1 MLSLGRISALKC
13 NGINM
18 EVPKELGLGPWRV
31 YEMNGET
38 RCLLELTVMLGLFR
52 ISLEHLFLK
61 HFCQVVLSE

>member
-18 EVPKELGLGPWRV
+18 EVPKELDLGPWRV

-38 RCLLELTVMLGLFR
+38 RCLFSELTVMLGLFR
-52 ISLEHLFLK
+52 ISLEPLLYF
-61 HFCQVVLSE
+61 